1 MTDRQRNTFQ
11 YNNVD
16 IIVEPDIESV
26 SGISFLVR
34 DTALPGA
41 SYFSFAYFDDTKQF
55 IDCGCDWDKFVKH

>member
-34 DTALPGA
+34 DISLPGA
-41 SYFSFAYFDDTKQF
+41 AYSSFAYFDDVKQF
-55 IDCGCDWDKFVKH
+55 IDCGCDWDVFVKH